1 MKKFT
6 TAINGYDK
14 TEVNDFVLDVTKEY
28 ESMLN
33 NLKERDLEISRLQ
46 EQLKYYQNLESTLNR
61 AVLVAEDSSTQMKKI
76 AKEEAKNIIDD
87 AKKNASYIVNDA
99 LMKAA
104 KIENDVE
111 YIKRSVKVYKS
122 RIREIINEQLSIVDD
137 IDNIE
142 FENKE

>member
-14 TEVNDFVLDVTKEY
+14 TEVNDFVLEVTNEY
-28 ESMLN
+28 ESMLLK
-33 NLKERDLEISRLQ
+33 LKERDLQISRLQ
-46 EQLKYYQNLESTLNR
+46 EQLKYFQNLESTLNR

-76 AKEEAKNIIDD
+76 AREEAKNIIDD

-104 KIENDVE
+104 KIENDAE
-111 YIKRSVKVYKS
+111 HLKRSVKVYKS
-122 RIREIINEQLSIVDD
+122 RIKEIIDEQLSIVDD
-137 IDNIE
+137 VENIE
-142 FENKE
+142 FENKD